1 MVNIM
6 LLYCIVWQFMFT
18 LAGVCVTP
26 KYWLVVLGSA
36 FFPDVIIQLI
46 GTAVHIGS

>member
-1 MVNIM
+1 M
-6 LLYCIVWQFMFT
+6 LLYCIVWQVLFT
-18 LAGVCVTP
+18 IAGVSVTP

-46 GTAVHIGS
+46 GTVVCIGS

>member
-1 MVNIM
+1 M
-6 LLYCIVWQFMFT
+6 LLYCIAWQFMFT

-46 GTAVHIGS
+46 GTTLELST